1 MRPKLKADDIAMVKN
16 LYQIEV
22 NDDIADAI
30 LIGRAFTQQNVEEIN
45 WE

>member
-30 LIGRAFTQQNVEEIN
+30 LIGRAFTQ
-45 WE
+45 